1 MIQLENVRYVYPNGV
16 EALKNVSLKIWER
29 ELIAVMGENGS
40 GKTTLLKHLNG
51 LLKPTEGKVLV
62 DGQDTREA
70 SVAEL
75 SRKVGIVFQTP
86 DTMFFTESVWS
97 EVYFSLKILGYPEKE
112 AANRTEYAL
121 KFMDLWKYKDRS
133 PFTLS
138 GGEKKRLSIA
148 IVLAWQPKYIVID
161 EPTVGQDAPSRKRL
175 EQLIQELRNE
185 GITVILSSHDVE
197 FVIDLRPRV
206 ILLSRGKLL
215 ADGPAESILTD
226 EDKLEKASLLL
237 PQIPLLMKKLS
248 IIGINPGC
256 IAVEE
261 ALIEIGTKVKRPK
274 LLG

>member
-1 MIQLENVRYVYPNGV
+1 VIQLENLRYVYPNGV
-16 EALKNVSLKIWER
+16 EALRNISLKIWEG
-29 ELIAVMGENGS
+29 ELIAIMGENGS

-51 LLKPTEGKVLV
+51 LLKPTEGRVLV
-62 DGQDTREA
+62 DGQDTRKV

-97 EVYFSLKILGYPEKE
+97 EIYFSLKVMGYPEDE
-112 AANRTEYAL
+112 AASRAEYAL
-121 KFMDLWKYKDRS
+121 KFMDLWNYKDRS

-161 EPTVGQDAPSRKRL
+161 EPTVGQDAPSRRRL
-175 EQLIQELRNE
+175 EQLIQELRGE
-185 GITVILSSHDVE
+185 GITIILSSHDVE

-206 ILLSRGKLL
+206 ILLSKGKLL
-215 ADGPAESILTD
+215 ADGAAESILTD

-248 IIGINPGC
+248 MIGVNPGC
-256 IAVEE
+256 ITVEE
-261 ALIEIGTKVKRPK
+261 ALMEIGTKVKPPK
-274 LLG
+274 SLG

>member
-1 MIQLENVRYVYPNGV
+1 MIQLENLRYVYPNGV
-16 EALKNVSLKIWER
+16 EALRNISLKIWEG
-29 ELIAVMGENGS
+29 ELIAIMGENGS

-51 LLKPTEGKVLV
+51 LLKPTEGRVLV
-62 DGQDTREA
+62 DGQDTRKV

-97 EVYFSLKILGYPEKE
+97 EIYFSLKVMGYPEDE
-112 AANRTEYAL
+112 AASRAEYAL
-121 KFMDLWKYKDRS
+121 KFMDLWNYKDRS

-161 EPTVGQDAPSRKRL
+161 EPTVGQDAPSRRRL
-175 EQLIQELRNE
+175 EQLIQELRSE
-185 GITVILSSHDVE
+185 GITIILSSHDVE

-206 ILLSRGKLL
+206 ILLSKGKLL

-248 IIGINPGC
+248 MIGVNPGWMT
-256 IAVEE
+256 VEE
-261 ALIEIGTKVKRPK
+261 ALMEIGTKVKPPK
-274 LLG
+274 SLG

>member
-16 EALKNVSLKIWER
+16 EALRDISLNIWEG
-29 ELIAVMGENGS
+29 ELIAIMGENGS

-51 LLKPTEGKVLV
+51 LLKPTEGRVII
-62 DGQDTREA
+62 DGQDTRNA
-70 SVAEL
+70 TVAEL
-75 SRKVGIVFQTP
+75 AKRVGIVFQTP
-86 DTMFFTESVWS
+86 DTMFFSESVWS
-97 EVYFSLKILGYPEKE
+97 EVYFSLKILGYSESE
-112 AANRTEYAL
+112 AASRVEYAL

-148 IVLAWQPKYIVID
+148 IVLAWQPKYVVID
-161 EPTVGQDAPSRKRL
+161 EPTVGQDALNRKRL
-175 EQLIQELRNE
+175 EQLINRLRSE
-185 GITVILSSHDVE
+185 GVTVILSSHDVE

-226 EDKLEKASLLL
+226 QDKLEKASLLL

-248 IIGINPGC
+248 VIGINPGC
-256 IAVEE
+256 ITVEE
-261 ALIEIGTKVKRPK
+261 AFKEITNRIKPRKFTG
-274 LLG
+274 